1 MHTPL
6 TWLRLLRQQPKTQEF
21 SIFLADT
28 QLDRTTVPFSPRHRT
43 TKAALVKATKYKAN
57 PVTGEVRVE
66 NRNH

>member
-21 SIFLADT
+21 SIFLADA

-43 TKAALVKATKYKAN
+43 TKVALVKATKYQAN